1 MGYGGYSYEA
11 HRAITEARSGQ
22 TPQQLFTQSKV
33 HPKMLPKGVK
43 ARECR
48 DSPDHPASLGICFA
62 LDVSGSMGEIP
73 QRLARE
79 ELPTFMKTLMDC
91 GVADPQILFMA
102 FVDARYD
109 PTPLQVGQFES
120 TADLM
125 DQWLTRTFMGASP
138 GSAYTGAMPG
148 GESYET
154 ALWFAARH
162 TAMDCWEKRK
172 KKGYLFM
179 TGDEDSYAAM
189 PREVCQNVL
198 GYDVQADVPL
208 EDVMKAVRET
218 WKPYFLVPDPA
229 RAVNVA
235 PFWERH
241 FGRDLIVM
249 QSPADTCGVAASLVA
264 LGEGLLPDRAAL
276 EKTLATAIGAE
287 RAATTLTSLGP
298 WLAGR

>member
-11 HRAITEARSGQ
+11 HRAITGARAGQ
-22 TPQQLFTQSKV
+22 SAQQMFASSRV

-43 ARECR
+43 WRESR

-120 TADLM
+120 TAELM
-125 DQWLTRTFMGASP
+125 DQWLTRTYMG
-138 GSAYTGAMPG
+138 GSVGNAYTGAMPG

-172 KKGYLFM
+172 TKGYLFM

-198 GYDVQADVPL
+198 GYDCQADVPL
-208 EDVMKAVRET
+208 EDVMRAVRET
-218 WKPYFLVPDPA
+218 WNAFFLVPDPG
-229 RAVNVA
+229 RASVV
-235 PFWERH
+235 PFWEKY
-241 FGRDLIVM
+241 FGRDVIVM

-264 LGEGLLPDRAAL
+264 LGQGLVPDAAAL
-276 EKTLATAIGAE
+276 EKKLASAIGVERARTTLA
-287 RAATTLTSLGP
+287 SLGP
-298 WLAGR
+298 WLNGRS